1 MKASTE
7 LKIQQGARFGQIIDA
22 LDLTQTAVFQKTGIV
37 QSTVSAMISGK
48 REINKHAINAIKKN
62 LPFVNI
68 NWLLTG
74 EGEMFLENQAPVP
87 ATVQEPEPVY
97 SRDPFAALRQ
107 LLQDYGE
114 RIQQV
119 EERLLILESKQQH
132 DEQ

>member
-1 MKASTE
+1 
-7 LKIQQGARFGQIIDA
+7 
-22 LDLTQTAVFQKTGIV
+22 
-37 QSTVSAMISGK
+37 MISGK
-48 REINKHAINAIKKN
+48 REINKRAINAIKKN

-74 EGEMFLENQAPVP
+74 EGEMFLENKAPVP

-119 EERLLILESKQQH
+119 EERLLFLENQKQH